1 MGQKKYYYDPETCS
15 FVEAEEQSASW
26 LRRGAI
32 MLGGAL
38 VLALLMVWALDAQWV
53 STPQEVALKAENEA
67 LQDQLS
73 QATDRMSGFAEQ
85 LDALAEA
92 DRELYRT
99 LLQAEPISND
109 VRQMGVGGTDPYQ
122 SFDQFDQ
129 RTSTLLRET
138 AQTLDQ
144 LERQMSLQ
152 ASSFQE
158 LKTMATQR
166 RERLRQLPALR
177 PADGTIVSGYGMRM
191 HPTLGVRK
199 MHAGVDILLEI
210 GSPVVAP
217 GDGVVK
223 RTGRSSTY
231 GRYVEVEHKAAG
243 YTTRYAH
250 LSEIPYRIRRG
261 RTVAR
266 GDTIAFS
273 GNSGRS
279 TGPHLHYEVMDE
291 KGRTINPIR
300 FFAPDMTPSEYQ
312 KLLAKSERLNA
323 SID

>member
-1 MGQKKYYYDPETCS
+1 MSQQKYYYDPETCS
-15 FVEAEEQSASW
+15 FVEVEERSTNW
-26 LRRGAI
+26 TRRGVVT
-32 MLGGAL
+32 GVSAL
-38 VLALLMVWALDAQWV
+38 VLAVFLAWVMDAQWIT
-53 STPQEVALKAENEA
+53 TPDEVALRAENEA
-67 LQDQLS
+67 LQEQLS
-73 QATDRMSGFAEQ
+73 QANDRMSGFADR

-109 VRQMGVGGTDPYQ
+109 VRQMGIGGTDPYAAY
-122 SFDQFDQ
+122 DQFDQ

-152 ASSFQE
+152 TSSFRE
-158 LKTMATQR
+158 LKQMAAQR
-166 RERLRQLPALR
+166 QQRLRQLPALR
-177 PADGTIVSGYGMRM
+177 PADGTIISGYGMRM

-199 MHAGVDILLEI
+199 MHAGVDILLET

-231 GRYVEVEHKAAG
+231 GRYVEIEHEAAG
-243 YTTRYAH
+243 YITRFAH
-250 LSEIPYRIRRG
+250 LSEIPYRVRRG
-261 RTVAR
+261 RSVTR

-291 KGRTINPIR
+291 QGRTLNPVR

-312 KLLAKSERLNA
+312 QLVAQSEQSSA

>member
-1 MGQKKYYYDPETCS
+1 
-15 FVEAEEQSASW
+15 
-26 LRRGAI
+26 
-32 MLGGAL
+32 
-38 VLALLMVWALDAQWV
+38 
-53 STPQEVALKAENEA
+53 
-67 LQDQLS
+67 
-73 QATDRMSGFAEQ
+73 
-85 LDALAEA
+85 
-92 DRELYRT
+92 
-99 LLQAEPISND
+99 
-109 VRQMGVGGTDPYQ
+109 
-122 SFDQFDQ
+122 
-129 RTSTLLRET
+129 
-138 AQTLDQ
+138 
-144 LERQMSLQ
+144 
-152 ASSFQE
+152 
-158 LKTMATQR
+158 MATQR
-166 RERLRQLPALR
+166 QERLRQLPALR